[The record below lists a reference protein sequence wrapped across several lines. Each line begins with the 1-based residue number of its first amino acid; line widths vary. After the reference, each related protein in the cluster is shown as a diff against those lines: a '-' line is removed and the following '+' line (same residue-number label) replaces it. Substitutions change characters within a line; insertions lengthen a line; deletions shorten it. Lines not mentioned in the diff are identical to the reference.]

1 MPERHYSREELQAIL
16 ARAIERQAKSAGSD
30 GLSHAQL
37 LETAHEV
44 GLLPAEVAA
53 AVAEVDRG
61 RARDALTAELL
72 QQRRHRLRSH
82 VATYLAV
89 NAGLWGIDWATA
101 AMGVNAQGGWHWV
114 VAAAWGVA
122 LLLQVL
128 RGVLADPATLA
139 RDAER
144 WEARRQRK
152 LQKQQMKRAI
162 EGAVTDV
169 VTTSTAALTR
179 LLDPNRA
186 PRRSG
191 RRRDRQDDQSP

>member
-1 MPERHYSREELQAIL
+1 MAERQYSREELQAIL
-16 ARAIERQAKSAGSD
+16 ARALERQAKGPGSD

-44 GLLPAEVAA
+44 GLSPAEIAA
-53 AVAEVDRG
+53 AVAEVDRT
-61 RARDALTAELL
+61 RARDALTAELQ
-72 QQRRHRLRSH
+72 QQRRERLRNH

-89 NAGLWGIDWATA
+89 NLGLWGIDWATT
-101 AMGVNAQGGWHWV
+101 AMGTNAQGGWHWI
-114 VAAAWGVA
+114 VAAAWGMG
-122 LLLQVL
+122 LLLHAL
-128 RGVLADPATLA
+128 RSVLADPATLA

-162 EGAVTDV
+162 EGAVTDA

-186 PRRSG
+186 PRRDG
-191 RRRDRQDDQSP
+191 RRRDRDDDQRP